1 MARETKVGLLA
12 GLAFIICFAV
22 ILANRGQHGPAP
34 QAMSRYTLPS
44 VTPPG
49 ESVVRPTVE
58 NAGRPPARQLP
69 KNEFTSQRATADQQP
84 TNLPRATRVSETRGD
99 AGAAAEEAWIQ
110 AAHASARQL
119 PDDIPPAEKSATA
132 NGTSLISS
140 SMDAGSRQQVLERR
154 LDELAADVASE
165 GKATSVR
172 IGEGKRPPVSQGP
185 SPSPPPRGKDA
196 VLRAARYTVKSGDT
210 LSKIAAA
217 HYDSGSPRFINA
229 IFDAN
234 RSVLSSPDVL
244 SIGAELV
251 IPSIQGEQE
260 SRSAPPLP
268 NTERKAPR
276 SGPAEHPTA
285 DTGHKW
291 YQIKKRDRYA
301 SIAREQLGDESR
313 WPEIYELNRD
323 KFPDPGLIR
332 EGVRIKLPV
341 SAPASRTERTP

>member
-22 ILANRGQHGPAP
+22 ILANRGQDGPAS
-34 QAMSRYTLPS
+34 QAMRRYTQPS
-44 VTPPG
+44 VNVPG
-49 ESVVRPTVE
+49 ESIVRARVE
-58 NAGRPPARQLP
+58 NAGRPPARQP
-69 KNEFTSQRATADQQP
+69 AKNEFTSQRAAADQQL
-84 TNLPRATRVSETRGD
+84 TNLPRVTPVNATRGD

-119 PDDIPPAEKSATA
+119 PNDTPPAKKTATT
-132 NGTSLISS
+132 NGTSLTSS
-140 SMDAGSRQQVLERR
+140 SPNADSRQQVLTRR
-154 LDELAADVASE
+154 LDELAADVASK

-172 IGEGKRPPVSQGP
+172 IGDRKRPPVSQT
-185 SPSPPPRGKDA
+185 PSPPHPRRRKDA
-196 VLRAARYTVKSGDT
+196 VVQAARYTVKSGDT
-210 LSKIAAA
+210 LSRIATA
-217 HYDSGSPRFINA
+217 YYGSGSPRFINA

-234 RSVLSSPDVL
+234 RSILSSPDAL
-244 SIGAELV
+244 RIGAELV
-251 IPSIQGEQE
+251 IPSIQGDRE
-260 SRSAPPLP
+260 SRSAHPLP
-268 NTERKAPR
+268 NTERKTPR
-276 SGPAEHPTA
+276 SSQAEHPA
-285 DTGHKW
+285 ANTGQKW

-341 SAPASRTERTP
+341 SVPASRTERRP